1 VTLSFGT
8 DGVRGP
14 ASEFTPSWVGALG
27 AAMVDVFGSGPFVV
41 GRDTRASGPEIVASL
56 ASGVGA
62 GGGAVVDL
70 GVAPTPAVAW
80 VAARDGVPGAVVSAS
95 HNPWGDNGIKVF
107 APGGTKLDD
116 DTEARL
122 ADALTVQ
129 LSTDPIAGGSGSV
142 RDGDDALDRYVDH
155 LVASVSGRS
164 LAGLSVVLD
173 CANGAA
179 SDLAPRVFGD
189 LGASVTVINAEPTG
203 RNINEGCGSTHLGP
217 LADTVV
223 RVGADVG
230 LALDGDADRVLAV
243 DGSGSIVDGDQ
254 IIAMLAL
261 DRHRRGELVGPAVVV
276 TVMANLGFRL
286 AMVEAGIEVVET
298 PVGDRH
304 CLAALEQRGLVLGGE
319 QSGHVILRD
328 LATTGDGMLSGV
340 QIADLVSRTGR
351 TLADLAASAMTRV
364 PQVLRNVEV
373 RGDREDLMAAIA
385 PVVDAEAAR
394 LGSTGRI
401 LVRASGTEP
410 LVRVMVEATDAAVAR
425 EVASRLVSV
434 VSDHG
439 GAGEPAT

>member
-1 VTLSFGT
+1 MTLSFGT

-41 GRDTRASGPEIVASL
+41 GRDTRESGPEIVASL

-179 SDLAPRVFGD
+179 SDLAPRVFGG

-230 LALDGDADRVLAV
+230 LAFDGDADRVLAV
-243 DGSGSIVDGDQ
+243 DGLGSTVDGDQ

-340 QIADLVSRTGR
+340 QIADLVRRTGR

>member
-1 VTLSFGT
+1 
-8 DGVRGP
+8 
-14 ASEFTPSWVGALG
+14 
-27 AAMVDVFGSGPFVV
+27 
-41 GRDTRASGPEIVASL
+41 
-56 ASGVGA
+56 
-62 GGGAVVDL
+62 
-70 GVAPTPAVAW
+70 
-80 VAARDGVPGAVVSAS
+80 
-95 HNPWGDNGIKVF
+95 
-107 APGGTKLDD
+107 
-116 DTEARL
+116 
-122 ADALTVQ
+122 
-129 LSTDPIAGGSGSV
+129 
-142 RDGDDALDRYVDH
+142 
-155 LVASVSGRS
+155 
-164 LAGLSVVLD
+164 
-173 CANGAA
+173 
-179 SDLAPRVFGD
+179 VFGD

-243 DGSGSIVDGDQ
+243 DGSGSTVDGDQ

>member
-1 VTLSFGT
+1 
-8 DGVRGP
+8 
-14 ASEFTPSWVGALG
+14 
-27 AAMVDVFGSGPFVV
+27 M
-41 GRDTRASGPEIVASL
+41 
-56 ASGVGA
+56 
-62 GGGAVVDL
+62 DL

-179 SDLAPRVFGD
+179 SDLAPRVFEG

-230 LALDGDADRVLAV
+230 LAFDGDADRVLAV
-243 DGSGSIVDGDQ
+243 DGLGSTVDGDQ

-261 DRHRRGELVGPAVVV
+261 DRHRRGDLVGPAVVV

-340 QIADLVSRTGR
+340 QIADLVRRTGR

>member
-1 VTLSFGT
+1 
-8 DGVRGP
+8 
-14 ASEFTPSWVGALG
+14 
-27 AAMVDVFGSGPFVV
+27 MVDVFGSGPFVV

-243 DGSGSIVDGDQ
+243 DGSGSTVDGDQ